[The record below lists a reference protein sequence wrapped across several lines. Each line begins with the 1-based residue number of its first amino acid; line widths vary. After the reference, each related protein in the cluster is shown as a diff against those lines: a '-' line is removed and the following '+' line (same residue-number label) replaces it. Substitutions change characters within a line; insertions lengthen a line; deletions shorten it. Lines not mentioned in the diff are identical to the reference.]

1 MRYLVLVIGVCG
13 VASAGLLARA
23 GLDAGMSPLALSAWR
38 LVIASLGLLV
48 WRLISIGRTA
58 FDRSDQLRLA
68 IAGLFLAVHF
78 ATWIASLNYVSIAR
92 STLLVATAPLW
103 AGLAGLF
110 VPSLRPSRL
119 FWVGLLIAGVGT
131 AVVTTQGATFRG
143 GEHAWLGDLLAVI
156 GAMAIVPYL
165 LASQSVQK
173 RHGTLA
179 TTTWIY
185 SAAAVVLVV
194 CALGT
199 SGPVMPPSPAAWG
212 SILGMALFAQLIG
225 HSSLNG
231 SLKNFTASQVATT
244 ALLEPVFAA
253 ALAWPIL
260 GEAISPMQ
268 GLGGLLLLV
277 GVGIA
282 LSG

>member
-13 VASAGLLARA
+13 VASAALLARA
-23 GLDAGMSPLALSAWR
+23 GLDAGMSPLGLSAWR
-38 LVIASLGLLV
+38 LVVASVGLLL
-48 WRLISIGRTA
+48 WRTLSRGRSV
-58 FDRSDQLRLA
+58 FDRSDQIRLA
-68 IAGLFLAVHF
+68 LAGLFLAVHF
-78 ATWIASLNYVSIAR
+78 ATWIASLNYVSVAR

-110 VPSLRPSRL
+110 VPSLRPSKF
-119 FWVGLLIAGVGT
+119 FWHGLLIAGVGT
-131 AVVTTQGATFRG
+131 VVVTTQGATFRG
-143 GEHAWLGDLLAVI
+143 GAHAWLGDLLAVI

-179 TTTWIY
+179 TVTWIY
-185 SAAAVVLVV
+185 TAAAVVLAG

-199 SGPVMPPSPAAWG
+199 GGSAVPASPAAWG

-225 HSSLNG
+225 HSSLNW
-231 SLKNFTASQVATT
+231 SLKNFSASQVATT
-244 ALLEPVFAA
+244 TLLEPVFAA

-260 GEAISPMQ
+260 GEAISAMQ
-268 GLGGLLLLV
+268 GLGGVLLLI

-282 LSG
+282 LSR